1 MHELQ
6 LCSPHDD
13 LNSQAKPELWGKQI
27 QEAPQCITLMAKC
40 KLLLSKP
47 LLEGLDLSANGI
59 AHESLLVV
67 MGRFYRM
74 GESTFRSTA
83 IRMKAVGRLTH
94 DMWKPD
100 GTVSD
105 ILKPD
110 STTIHLM
117 ILMPG
122 IQDFCEKDLEILKES
137 KEALQRPYEPSSE
150 TNVSGHAS
158 PVVLASIIASS
169 IFASPLGPIVRIG
182 AQWWVESRIRGLEE
196 QKSTL
201 DTVLSENLCEN
212 ESLEE
217 LIKILNSTLKDLGIL
232 QREIAKFMDFLIS
245 IQDIVAAVK
254 DGDDRVLIK
263 DLTAKD
269 IDDMNDDP
277 RLKEDY
283 LRDARIMKK
292 RLFIASRATELYNE
306 ISDKFILPGVS
317 WVGSLSPLDLC
328 DEAYDKMEVEI
339 EAKGSELSEGA
350 KRLIMRRVDEI
361 GIEIKVLDPQ
371 AHVTEVAK
379 DTT

>member
-1 MHELQ
+1 
-6 LCSPHDD
+6 
-13 LNSQAKPELWGKQI
+13 
-27 QEAPQCITLMAKC
+27 
-40 KLLLSKP
+40 
-47 LLEGLDLSANGI
+47 
-59 AHESLLVV
+59 

-100 GTVSD
+100 GTISRSSRNQKKRFRD
-105 ILKPD
+105 
-110 STTIHLM
+110 LM
-117 ILMPG
+117 NPPRKRTVKI
-122 IQDFCEKDLEILKES
+122 
-137 KEALQRPYEPSSE
+137 
-150 TNVSGHAS
+150 SGHAS

>member
-27 QEAPQCITLMAKC
+27 QEAPQCITLIAKC

-47 LLEGLDLSANGI
+47 LLEGLDL
-59 AHESLLVV
+59 HESLLVV

-100 GTVSD
+100 GTSHMKSGLSKIAESVSQISAVKKD
-105 ILKPD
+105 F
-110 STTIHLM
+110 SEWRRTTN
-117 ILMPG
+117 
-122 IQDFCEKDLEILKES
+122 DLLECLES
-137 KEALQRPYEPSSE
+137 K
-150 TNVSGHAS
+150 TFSGHAS

-350 KRLIMRRVDEI
+350 KRLIMRVSC
-361 GIEIKVLDPQ
+361 
-371 AHVTEVAK
+371 
-379 DTT
+379 

>member
-40 KLLLSKP
+40 KLFLSKP

-100 GTVSD
+100 GTRNITAVKEISRSSRNQKKRFRD
-105 ILKPD
+105 
-110 STTIHLM
+110 LM
-117 ILMPG
+117 NPPRKRTVKI
-122 IQDFCEKDLEILKES
+122 
-137 KEALQRPYEPSSE
+137 
-150 TNVSGHAS
+150 SGHAS
-158 PVVLASIIASS
+158 PVVLASIIASR
-169 IFASPLGPIVRIG
+169 ILASPLGPIVRIG

-196 QKSTL
+196 QISTL

-277 RLKEDY
+277 RLEEDY
-283 LRDARIMKK
+283 L
-292 RLFIASRATELYNE
+292 
-306 ISDKFILPGVS
+306 
-317 WVGSLSPLDLC
+317 
-328 DEAYDKMEVEI
+328 
-339 EAKGSELSEGA
+339 
-350 KRLIMRRVDEI
+350 
-361 GIEIKVLDPQ
+361 
-371 AHVTEVAK
+371 
-379 DTT
+379 